1 MERVKISARLR
12 FEILERDAFTCRYCG
27 ARGTTAQLVVDH
39 VIPVIQGGA
48 TTPEN
53 LVTACLPCNQGK
65 GSLVLDPSHR
75 PDGRRL
81 YTRRELDDAVAEF
94 WPSWYGLFVDHGCP
108 PDDAAVRSAHLD
120 LTDAEFESIWAD
132 LATTV
137 ANATENV
144 AREFEAAVA
153 ARTAR
158 SPQRS
163 DGGAAP
169 CGRA

>member
-81 YTRRELDDAVAEF
+81 YTRRELDDAVA
-94 WPSWYGLFVDHGCP
+94 
-108 PDDAAVRSAHLD
+108 A
-120 LTDAEFESIWAD
+120 IWAG

>member
-12 FEILERDAFTCRYCG
+12 FEILERDAFSCRSCG
-27 ARGTTAQLVVDH
+27 ARGTTAQPVVDP
-39 VIPVIQGGA
+39 VIPVSQGGA
-48 TTPEN
+48 TPPEN

-108 PDDAAVRSAHLD
+108 PVYAAVRSAHRD
-120 LTDAEFESIWAD
+120 HS
-132 LATTV
+132 
-137 ANATENV
+137 NAV
-144 AREFEAAVA
+144 SGSVW
-153 ARTAR
+153 
-158 SPQRS
+158 
-163 DGGAAP
+163 
-169 CGRA
+169 